1 MIDWENRVLTNVETR
16 LHQEYGPCKVVSIV
30 NDTPPTFPTVCVSML
45 ANHAIAEDLEIGDGE
60 NAVNCGIGV
69 TAYSNKS
76 KQDCKAMISVAN
88 KAMYNMGFKR
98 GYGPI
103 TATSGV
109 EAQNKYHV
117 MLARYMRVIGST
129 ETIEKFQ

>member
-1 MIDWENRVLTNVETR
+1 MIDWENRILTNVETR
-16 LHQEYGPCKVVSIV
+16 LHQEYSPSCKVVSVV
-30 NDTPPTFPTVCVSML
+30 NDTLPEFPTVCISML
-45 ANHAIAEDLEIGDGE
+45 ANNAVEEDLDISDGE
-60 NAVNCGIGV
+60 NAVYCGMGI

-76 KQDCKAMISVAN
+76 KQDCKAMFDVVN
-88 KAMYNMGFKR
+88 KAMYNMGFMR

-117 MLARYMRVIGST
+117 MRGTYSRYIGAS
-129 ETIEKFQ
+129 ETIERW